1 MTPQELFEMNSV
13 FFAREYMAAFKKGF
27 IKTGKPKIKQ
37 PQIDTQD
44 WADHFSQI
52 AQVVLNSVPKKEP
65 K

>member
-1 MTPQELFEMNSV
+1 MTPEELFKNNSV
-13 FFAREYMAAFKKGF
+13 FFAKEYIAAFKKGF

-44 WADHFSQI
+44 WADHFCQI
-52 AQVVLNSVPKKEP
+52 AQVVLNSLPKKES